1 VIYTILGILSFCAM
15 VFAVYSYFNV
25 RSAYVKY
32 SQVFTEKN
40 ITGKKLVKSF
50 LKEYGV
56 ENVGVEQIKGILT
69 DHYDPH
75 ERVIRLSKEV
85 YSGNSIAALGIAAHE
100 SGHAVQHAQEYF
112 PLKVR
117 GSIAPVINILALLS
131 LPVALLGVIYNPVL
145 ANIAALFLIALILF
159 YVVTLPIEFDAS
171 SRAITLLRN
180 KNYMNK
186 EELENVNKVLTA
198 ASLTYIAGLLVVL
211 LRLGSIVFGGKR

>member
-1 VIYTILGILSFCAM
+1 VIYTILGILSFCAV
-15 VFAVYSYFNV
+15 VFAFYSYFNV
-25 RSAYVKY
+25 RSTYVRY
-32 SQVFTEKN
+32 SQVFAEKN

-131 LPVALLGVIYNPVL
+131 LPVAMLGFVYNPVL

-171 SRAITLLRN
+171 ARAVTLLRN
-180 KNYMNK
+180 KNYLK
-186 EELENVNKVLTA
+186 EDELDNVRKVLTA
-198 ASLTYIAGLLVVL
+198 AALTYVAGLLVVL
-211 LRLGSIVFGGKR
+211 LRLGSLVFGKR